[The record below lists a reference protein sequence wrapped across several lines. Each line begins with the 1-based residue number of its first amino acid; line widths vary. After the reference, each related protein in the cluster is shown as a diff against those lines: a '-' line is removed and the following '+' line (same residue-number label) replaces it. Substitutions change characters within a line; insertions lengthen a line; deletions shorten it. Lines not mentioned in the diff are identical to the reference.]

1 MVHHMD
7 IKCKQLRTRAVIF
20 DLDGTLIEF
29 KIRFNDA
36 KLEIISRLRELG
48 IDIRNL
54 SPEDSIQTIISKVT
68 CMNGVA
74 NREFN
79 ERVRSEIFK
88 VMEKYELEAA
98 SNPSPK
104 SDALKVLESLRSM
117 NIMVAVATNSCRK
130 ASLLTLQKCG
140 MLAYIHAVVT
150 RDDVERIKPANDLLK
165 RALDLLGVSPEEA
178 VYVGDTVYDIEAA
191 KSMGMKSVTVL
202 GGAHPESMLAEKK
215 PDFIIKSLSELLNIL
230 Q

>member
-1 MVHHMD
+1 MD
-7 IKCKQLRTRAVIF
+7 VKGKQLRTKAVIF

-29 KIRFNDA
+29 KLRFNDA

-48 IDIRNL
+48 IDPGNL

-68 CMNGVA
+68 SMNEAA
-74 NREFN
+74 NKEFN
-79 ERVRSEIFK
+79 ECVRSEIFK
-88 VMEKYELEAA
+88 IMEKYELEAA

-104 SDALKVLESLRSM
+104 DDALKVLENLRSM

-140 MLAYIHAVVT
+140 MLDYINVVIT

-178 VYVGDTVYDIEAA
+178 VYVGDTIYDIEAA
-191 KSMGMKSVTVL
+191 KSMGMKSVSVL
-202 GGAHPESMLAEKK
+202 GGAHSESMLLEKK
-215 PDFIIKSLSELLNIL
+215 PDFIIKSLSEFLNIL
-230 Q
+230 QEWL